1 MKKRRELKDKPTF
14 LIDTQFSV
22 KKRTG
27 SKKLPSIKP
36 ATLITSYGF
45 TMS

>member
-27 SKKLPSIKP
+27 IEKASNYKP
-36 ATLITSYGF
+36 GNP
-45 TMS
+45 